1 MNTPPDESYTAAE
14 AGDILAKSERQVLRY
29 LSDGRLGGS
38 RASGR
43 WMTTALQIW
52 KFQGIADEMMHSWRV
67 ACSQFAPSQEVV
79 IKQLRTDSGE

>member
-1 MNTPPDESYTAAE
+1 MKTPPDESYTAAE
-14 AGDILAKSERQVLRY
+14 AGDILGKSERQVLRY

-52 KFQGIADEMMHSWRV
+52 KFQGIAEEMMHSWRV
-67 ACSQFAPSQEVV
+67 TCSQFAPSHETV
-79 IKQLRTDSGE
+79 IKQLLTESGE

>member
-14 AGDILAKSERQVLRY
+14 AGDILGKSERQVLRY
-29 LSDGRLGGS
+29 LSHGRLGGS

-52 KFQGIADEMMHSWRV
+52 KFQGIAEEMMHSWRIT
-67 ACSQFAPSQEVV
+67 CSHSVPVQE
-79 IKQLRTDSGE
+79 TDNNQAYTEAGE